1 MLFLILFYLHT
12 DFILF
17 QNHTFIMKHVFIVLI
32 TMLMSMSTSAFAVT
46 TTSKECKID
55 LTSIAIPANI
65 TVKQTVTFKDGKII
79 ELYYKKQGDVCKLYS
94 TTDVTKYKES
104 DLSMIKSTNFE
115 FVDKVEGKCYITR
128 KTNDVIAFAKSVLKQ
143 LV

>member
-1 MLFLILFYLHT
+1 MKKILTLM
-12 DFILF
+12 IA
-17 QNHTFIMKHVFIVLI
+17 V
-32 TMLMSMSTSAFAVT
+32 LMSISLSSFAGT
-46 TTSKECKID
+46 TTSTECNND
-55 LTSIAIPANI
+55 LAGIVIPTNI

-79 ELYYKKQGDVCKLYS
+79 ELYYQKKGDVCKLYS

-104 DLSMIKSTNFE
+104 DLGKIKSTNIE

>member
-1 MLFLILFYLHT
+1 
-12 DFILF
+12 
-17 QNHTFIMKHVFIVLI
+17 MKHLIVILM
-32 TMLMSMSTSAFAVT
+32 TVLMSISTSAFAST
-46 TTSKECKID
+46 TTSTESKNN
-55 LTSIAIPANI
+55 LTVIVIPTNI
-65 TVKQTVTFKDGKII
+65 TVKQTVTFKDGKTI
-79 ELYYKKQGDVCKLYS
+79 ELYYQKKGDVCKLYS

-104 DLSMIKSTNFE
+104 DLSKIKSTNFE

>member
-1 MLFLILFYLHT
+1 MT
-12 DFILF
+12 
-17 QNHTFIMKHVFIVLI
+17 V
-32 TMLMSMSTSAFAVT
+32 LMSISTSAFAA
-46 TTSKECKID
+46 TTSGTESKID
-55 LTSIAIPANI
+55 LSSLVVPTNI
-65 TVKQTVTFKDGKII
+65 TVKQTITFKDGKTI
-79 ELYYKKQGDVCKLYS
+79 ELYYQKKGDVCKLYS

-128 KTNDVIAFAKSVLKQ
+128 KTNDVIAFAKRVLKQ

>member
-1 MLFLILFYLHT
+1 
-12 DFILF
+12 
-17 QNHTFIMKHVFIVLI
+17 MKHFIVILM
-32 TMLMSMSTSAFAVT
+32 TVLMSISTSAFAA
-46 TTSKECKID
+46 TTSGTESKID
-55 LTSIAIPANI
+55 LSSLVVPTNIA
-65 TVKQTVTFKDGKII
+65 VKQTVTFKDGKII

-104 DLSMIKSTNFE
+104 DLGRIKATNFE
-115 FVDKVEGKCYITR
+115 LVDKVEGKCYITR

>member
-1 MLFLILFYLHT
+1 
-12 DFILF
+12 
-17 QNHTFIMKHVFIVLI
+17 MKHVFIVLI
-32 TMLMSMSTSAFAVT
+32 TMLMSMSTSAFAAT

-79 ELYYKKQGDVCKLYS
+79 ELYYKKKGDTCKLYS

-104 DLSMIKSTNFE
+104 DLSRIKATNFE
-115 FVDKVEGKCYITR
+115 LVDKVEGKCYITR

>member
-1 MLFLILFYLHT
+1 
-12 DFILF
+12 
-17 QNHTFIMKHVFIVLI
+17 MKHVFIVLI
-32 TMLMSMSTSAFAVT
+32 TMLMSMSTSALAAT

-65 TVKQTVTFKDGKII
+65 TVKQTITFKDGKII

-104 DLSMIKSTNFE
+104 DLGRIKATNFE
-115 FVDKVEGKCYITR
+115 LVDKVEGKCYITR

>member
-1 MLFLILFYLHT
+1 
-12 DFILF
+12 
-17 QNHTFIMKHVFIVLI
+17 MKHVFIVLI
-32 TMLMSMSTSAFAVT
+32 TMLMSMSTSAFAAT
-46 TTSKECKID
+46 TTSKECKFD

-104 DLSMIKSTNFE
+104 DLGKIKSTNFE
-115 FVDKVEGKCYITR
+115 FVDNVEGKCYITR

-143 LV
+143 LVYPS

>member
-1 MLFLILFYLHT
+1 MT
-12 DFILF
+12 
-17 QNHTFIMKHVFIVLI
+17 V
-32 TMLMSMSTSAFAVT
+32 LMSISTSAFAST
-46 TTSKECKID
+46 TTSTESKID
-55 LTSIAIPANI
+55 LSGIVVPTNI
-65 TVKQTVTFKDGKII
+65 TVKQTITFKDGKTI
-79 ELYYKKQGDVCKLYS
+79 ELYYQKKGDVCKLYS

-143 LV
+143 LVYPS

>member
-1 MLFLILFYLHT
+1 
-12 DFILF
+12 
-17 QNHTFIMKHVFIVLI
+17 MKHVFIVLI
-32 TMLMSMSTSAFAVT
+32 TMLMSMSTSAFAAT

-65 TVKQTVTFKDGKII
+65 TVKQMVTFKDGKII

-104 DLSMIKSTNFE
+104 DLGRIKATNFE
-115 FVDKVEGKCYITR
+115 LVDKVEGKCYITR

>member
-1 MLFLILFYLHT
+1 
-12 DFILF
+12 
-17 QNHTFIMKHVFIVLI
+17 MKHVFIVLI
-32 TMLMSMSTSAFAVT
+32 TMLMSMSTSSFAAT
-46 TTSKECKID
+46 TTSTESKID

-104 DLSMIKSTNFE
+104 DLGRIKATNFE
-115 FVDKVEGKCYITR
+115 LVDKVEGKCYITR

-143 LV
+143 LVYPS

>member
-1 MLFLILFYLHT
+1 
-12 DFILF
+12 
-17 QNHTFIMKHVFIVLI
+17 MKHVCIVLI
-32 TMLMSMSTSAFAVT
+32 TMLMSMSTSAFAAT

-79 ELYYKKQGDVCKLYS
+79 EIYYQKKGDVCKLYS
-94 TTDVTKYKES
+94 TTDVAKYKES
-104 DLSMIKSTNFE
+104 DFSMIKSTNFE

>member
-1 MLFLILFYLHT
+1 
-12 DFILF
+12 
-17 QNHTFIMKHVFIVLI
+17 MKHVFVVLI
-32 TMLMSMSTSAFAVT
+32 TMLMSMSTSAFAAA

-104 DLSMIKSTNFE
+104 DLGRIKATNFE
-115 FVDKVEGKCYITR
+115 LVDKVEGKCYITR

>member
-1 MLFLILFYLHT
+1 
-12 DFILF
+12 
-17 QNHTFIMKHVFIVLI
+17 MKHVFIVLI
-32 TMLMSMSTSAFAVT
+32 TMLMSMSTSAFAAT
-46 TTSKECKID
+46 TTIKECKID

-104 DLSMIKSTNFE
+104 DLGRIKATNFE
-115 FVDKVEGKCYITR
+115 LVDKVEGKCYITR

-143 LV
+143 LVYPS

>member
-1 MLFLILFYLHT
+1 
-12 DFILF
+12 
-17 QNHTFIMKHVFIVLI
+17 MKHFIVILM
-32 TMLMSMSTSAFAVT
+32 TVLMSMSTSAFAAT
-46 TTSKECKID
+46 TTSTENEIN
-55 LTSIAIPANI
+55 LSSFVVPTNI
-65 TVKQTVTFKDGKII
+65 TVKQTIIFKDGNTI
-79 ELYYKKQGDVCKLYS
+79 ELYYQKKGDVCKLYS

-104 DLSMIKSTNFE
+104 DLSKIKSTNFE

>member
-1 MLFLILFYLHT
+1 
-12 DFILF
+12 
-17 QNHTFIMKHVFIVLI
+17 MKHVFVVLI
-32 TMLMSMSTSAFAVT
+32 TMLMSMSTSAFAAT

-104 DLSMIKSTNFE
+104 DLGRIKATNFE
-115 FVDKVEGKCYITR
+115 LVDKVEGKCYITR

>member
-1 MLFLILFYLHT
+1 
-12 DFILF
+12 
-17 QNHTFIMKHVFIVLI
+17 MKHVFIVLI
-32 TMLMSMSTSAFAVT
+32 TMLMSTSAFAAT

-55 LTSIAIPANI
+55 LTSIAFPANI

-104 DLSMIKSTNFE
+104 DLGKIKSTNFE
-115 FVDKVEGKCYITR
+115 FVDNVEGKCYITR
-128 KTNDVIAFAKSVLKQ
+128 KTKDVFAFAKSILKQ
-143 LV
+143 FG

>member
-1 MLFLILFYLHT
+1 
-12 DFILF
+12 
-17 QNHTFIMKHVFIVLI
+17 MKHFFVILMTV
-32 TMLMSMSTSAFAVT
+32 LMSMSTSAFAAT
-46 TTSKECKID
+46 TTSTENEIN
-55 LTSIAIPANI
+55 LSSFVVPTNI
-65 TVKQTVTFKDGKII
+65 TVKQTITFKDGNTI
-79 ELYYKKQGDVCKLYS
+79 ELYYQKKGDVCKLYS

-104 DLSMIKSTNFE
+104 DLSKIKSTNFE

>member
-1 MLFLILFYLHT
+1 
-12 DFILF
+12 
-17 QNHTFIMKHVFIVLI
+17 MKHVFIVLI
-32 TMLMSMSTSAFAVT
+32 TMLMSMSTSALAAT

-79 ELYYKKQGDVCKLYS
+79 EIYYQKKGDVCKLYS
-94 TTDVTKYKES
+94 TTDVAKYKES
-104 DLSMIKSTNFE
+104 DFSMIKSTNFE

>member
-1 MLFLILFYLHT
+1 MKKILTLM
-12 DFILF
+12 IA
-17 QNHTFIMKHVFIVLI
+17 V
-32 TMLMSMSTSAFAVT
+32 LMSISLSSFAGT
-46 TTSKECKID
+46 TTSRECNND
-55 LTSIAIPANI
+55 LAGIVIPTNI

-79 ELYYKKQGDVCKLYS
+79 ELYYQKKGDVCKLYS

-104 DLSMIKSTNFE
+104 DLGKIKSTNIE

>member
-1 MLFLILFYLHT
+1 
-12 DFILF
+12 
-17 QNHTFIMKHVFIVLI
+17 MKHVFIVLI
-32 TMLMSMSTSAFAVT
+32 TMLMSMSTSSFAAT
-46 TTSKECKID
+46 TTSTESKID

-65 TVKQTVTFKDGKII
+65 TVKQTVTFKDGKIF

-104 DLSMIKSTNFE
+104 DLGRIKATNFE
-115 FVDKVEGKCYITR
+115 LVDKVEGKCYITR